1 MKYSYNWLKEYLKT
15 DNSIEQIGE
24 DLVSLGSD
32 VDDISSFPQIDEKII
47 AVKITK
53 IEPHPNAD
61 RLKLPTIYD
70 GEKEIQIVCGAPNVE
85 VGQIACFAQVGA
97 KVRDFEIEEADIRG
111 VKSPGMLCSP
121 RELELSQDHR
131 GIHILPED
139 TKLGAKVKDI
149 LGGDSVLDLEITP
162 NRGDLLSHFGLA
174 RDLSAKYGKKLEKP
188 ELHPVR
194 DSRRQ
199 DAGGE
204 GEAFDGSASISN
216 GVKVEIKSEK
226 CSLYMARVIKN
237 VKIAPSPQWL
247 VDRLIAVGAKPINN
261 VVDVTNYIMLDLG
274 HPLHA
279 FDKAKIE
286 GDQIIVKEIDTE
298 MDVVTLD
305 GEARAVLPEMLCIW
319 DLNRPVA
326 VAGVMGLGNSEVDDE
341 TTDIVL
347 EAAVFDRKSIRK
359 TAKLL
364 NLRSEASARFE
375 RGIDDAGTEYAIN
388 KAANMIAEI
397 AGGEVVGEAVS
408 CQPSAFSQ
416 PQITIEYDKI
426 NAYADLDLENNEID
440 EILQNLGFETQDGKA
455 TIPSWRH
462 DIEIWQD
469 LAEEVYRI
477 NGIEKIKQ
485 DALPE
490 IEKPAPSDYYRK
502 EAIKDYLVEQGL
514 DETISYTFLSEAD
527 VAAAKIDTSDLLELA
542 NPVQEENRYLRNSL
556 IPGLLKAV
564 AKNPSFDD
572 IEIFEIG
579 SVFSKNEEW
588 FSLGIVTSGKSA
600 RKVEKIIDQLC
611 EKFSFDRNLFS
622 IYEIPQEDLKR
633 FKIKKPSVSIAQ
645 ADIRELLK
653 EGNFQDLDLKIKKD
667 MNDYRPI
674 SKYPPV
680 KRDLAFLVK
689 SDVSQVPARNAS
701 SIADVGGA
709 IRNSILETS
718 PKAIL
723 VELFDEFESDK
734 LGVGMK
740 SVAFHVWLEDIDK
753 TLSDSEADEQISK
766 IISVLKEK
774 FEAEIR
780 S

>member
-15 DNSIEQIGE
+15 DKSVEQIGE

-32 VDDISSFPQIDEKII
+32 VDEISSFPQIDEKII
-47 AVKITK
+47 AVKVTK

-61 RLKLPTIYD
+61 RLKLPTISD
-70 GEKEIQIVCGAPNVE
+70 GEKEIQIVCGAPNIE
-85 VGQIACFAQVGA
+85 VDQICCFAQVGA
-97 KVRDFEIEEADIRG
+97 KVRDFEIEEAEIRG
-111 VKSPGMLCSP
+111 VKSPGMLLSP
-121 RELELSQDHR
+121 RELELSEDHR

-139 TKLGAKVKDI
+139 TRLGAKVKDI

-174 RDLSAKYGKKLEKP
+174 RDLSAKYGEKLEKP
-188 ELHPVR
+188 ELKAE
-194 DSRRQ
+194 SS
-199 DAGGE
+199 E
-204 GEAFDGSASISN
+204 GNN
-216 GVKVEIKSEK
+216 GLKIEIHSDK

-237 VKIAPSPQWL
+237 VKIAPSPAWL
-247 VDRLIAVGAKPINN
+247 ADKLLAVGAKPINN

-286 GDQIIVKEIDTE
+286 GNQIIVKEIDTE
-298 MDVVTLD
+298 MDVMTLD
-305 GEARAVLPEMLCIW
+305 GVARAVLPEMLCIW
-319 DLNRPVA
+319 DQNRPIA
-326 VAGVMGLGNSEVDDE
+326 VAGVMGLGNSEVDKK

-375 RGIDDAGTEYAIN
+375 RGIDDAGTEYVIN
-388 KAANMIAEI
+388 KAASMIAEI
-397 AGGEVVGEAVS
+397 AGGEVVGEIISDGAIAETES
-408 CQPSAFSQ
+408 
-416 PQITIEYDKI
+416 IKIDYDRI
-426 NAYADLDLENNEID
+426 NSYAGLNLENEKID
-440 EILQNLGFETQDGKA
+440 QILKDLGFKVEAGEA

-469 LAEEVYRI
+469 LAEEIYRI
-477 NGIEKIKQ
+477 NGIDKIKQ

-490 IEKPAPSDYYRK
+490 IQKPAPSDYYKK
-502 EAIKDYLVEQGL
+502 EAIKDYLVELGL

-579 SVFSKNEEW
+579 SVFSQSEEW
-588 FSLGIVTSGKSA
+588 FSLGLVTSGKSA
-600 RKVEKIIDQLC
+600 RKVTKVVEQLC
-611 EKFSFDRNLFS
+611 GKFGFDRNAFS
-622 IYEIPQEDLKR
+622 IYEIPQDDLKR

-645 ADIRELLK
+645 ADVRELIK
-653 EGNFQDLDLKIKKD
+653 VGNFSDLDLKIKQEL
-667 MNDYRPI
+667 NDYRPI

-680 KRDLAFLVK
+680 KRDLAFLIK
-689 SDVSQVPARNAS
+689 KEIPSLE
-701 SIADVGGA
+701 
-709 IRNSILETS
+709 IRNLILEITA
-718 PKAIL
+718 KAVL

-774 FEAEIR
+774 FGAEIR